1 MSRRFLPVVWALAF
15 FFLLAQACAQAA
27 TYAVAPFKVAGA
39 QGYSYLGQA
48 LPSMLSSRLFL
59 QGQFEPVSRQD
70 ALLQDKAPASA
81 SAASA
86 MAKNYGADYLIWG
99 TVTVM
104 GDQASVDVSALSP
117 NGKQWKKASS
127 TSMNTLI
134 NSMQDVADSVNIE
147 VFGRRD
153 VTRSA
158 STGVA
163 AGPAAGAPNGAFL
176 MNDTGRTTNGAY
188 LNPSLRYQG
197 TSDEMSQV
205 RSQMQKYECRG
216 IEVGDINGDKRNEV
230 LMLSPYNLYAY
241 TWNNGNRLTQLAEY
255 RLPATMDPIL
265 VRILKDQGKVY
276 IILTGNDQ
284 DEREAQSQILVFE
297 NGQFKPIIHHI
308 RRFLNVVQVP
318 PLYNPVLIAQDSDRG
333 KMVSGPIT
341 EMRIDGDHLA
351 RGGRLSGLPAKAN
364 IFNFAWLPADKGK
377 SGDHVVLIQED
388 ERLAT
393 YNAKGELLSA
403 SEDIYSGSSIYI
415 TGDRSIGALEGDPTD
430 LLLHY
435 VPMRMTVTDLDRDGR
450 HELILN
456 KPITTAGKVF
466 TNYRTYPQGE
476 IHALLWDGMG
486 MELLWKTRRIKGTV
500 SDVIIADVNNDRV
513 IDLVVGVNT
522 YGQVS
527 SGLKTRCALY
537 MFPLDTTKVHA
548 APNYHE

>member
-1 MSRRFLPVVWALAF
+1 MSRRLLPIVWAFVFL
-15 FFLLAQACAQAA
+15 FLLTQAIAQAA
-27 TYAVAPFKVAGA
+27 TYAVAPFKVAGP
-39 QGYSYLGQA
+39 QGYSYLSQA

-59 QGQFEPVSRQD
+59 QGQFEPVARQD
-70 ALLQDKAPASA
+70 TLLQDKAPASSDVA
-81 SAASA
+81 VA
-86 MAKNYGADYLIWG
+86 MAKKYGADYLIWG

-104 GDQASVDVSALSP
+104 GDTASMDVSALSP
-117 NGKQWKKASS
+117 GGKQWKKAIGASINS
-127 TSMNTLI
+127 LI

-153 VTRSA
+153 VSRS
-158 STGVA
+158 VP
-163 AGPAAGAPNGAFL
+163 AGEMTGAPSGAFL
-176 MNDTGRTTNGAY
+176 MNETGRTANGAY

-205 RSQMQKYECRG
+205 RSKMQNFECRS
-216 IEVGDINGDKRNEV
+216 IEVGDINGDRRNEV
-230 LMLSPYNLYAY
+230 LMLSPYYLYACV
-241 TWNNGNRLTQLAEY
+241 WNNGNNLSQIAEY
-255 RLPATMDPIL
+255 RLPATMDPVL
-265 VRILKDQGKVY
+265 VRILKNQGRTY

-284 DEREAQSQILVFE
+284 DDREAQSQILLFE
-297 NGQFKPIIHHI
+297 NGQFKPVVHHI
-308 RRFLNVVQVP
+308 RRYLNVVQIP
-318 PLYNPVLIAQDSDRG
+318 PLYTPVLIGQESDRG

-341 EMRIDGDHLA
+341 EMNIEGDRLI
-351 RGGRLSGLPAKAN
+351 RGGRLANLPAKAN

-377 SGDHVVLIQED
+377 SGDHVALIQD
-388 ERLAT
+388 NERLAT

-403 SEDIYSGSSIYI
+403 SEDIYSGSAIYI
-415 TGDRSIGALEGDPTD
+415 NGDRSIGALEGDPTD

-435 VPMRMTVTDLDRDGR
+435 VPMRMLVEDLDRDGR

-500 SDVIIADVNNDRV
+500 SDVNIADVNNDGI

-522 YGQVS
+522 YGQVN

-537 MFPLDTTKVHA
+537 MFPLDTSKVHA